1 MGTNPTNVF
10 VKTVCCGFVWPFLF
24 FVSLYKFVEHPQE
37 MLYFFGGLISLAV
50 TFILDLDGYG
60 LIKLCALP
68 GIIIIFFPYL
78 FFLAK
83 HSEYKIIYICCSLFS
98 FLSSIEGAIIIL
110 GKYY

>member
-1 MGTNPTNVF
+1 MDTNYKNVF
-10 VKTVCCGFVWPFLF
+10 IKTVCCGLVWPFLF
-24 FVSLYKFVEHPQE
+24 SVSLYKFVEHPQE
-37 MLYFFGGLISLAV
+37 MLYFFGGLISLPVA
-50 TFILDLDGYG
+50 FMFGLDGYG

-83 HSEYKIIYICCSLFS
+83 HSEYKAIYICCSLFS
-98 FLSSIEGAIIIL
+98 FLSSIIGAIIII

>member
-1 MGTNPTNVF
+1 MDTKHKNVF
-10 VKTVCCGFVWPFLF
+10 LKTVCCGLVWPFLF
-24 FVSLYKFVEHPQE
+24 SVLCYKFIEHPQE
-37 MLYFFGGLISLAV
+37 MLYFFGGIISIPVA
-50 TFILDLDGYG
+50 FMFDLDGYG

-83 HSEYKIIYICCSLFS
+83 HSERKIIYVCCFLFS
-98 FLSSIEGAIIIL
+98 FLSSIVGTIIIL

>member
-1 MGTNPTNVF
+1 MDANHKNVF
-10 VKTVCCGFVWPFLF
+10 VKTVCCGLVWPFLF
-24 FVSLYKFVEHPQE
+24 SVSLHKFVEYPQE
-37 MLYFFGGLISLAV
+37 MLYFFGGLTSLPVA
-50 TFILDLDGYG
+50 FIFDFDGYG

-83 HSEYKIIYICCSLFS
+83 HSEYKFIYICCSLFS
-98 FLSSIEGAIIIL
+98 FLSSVIGAIIIL